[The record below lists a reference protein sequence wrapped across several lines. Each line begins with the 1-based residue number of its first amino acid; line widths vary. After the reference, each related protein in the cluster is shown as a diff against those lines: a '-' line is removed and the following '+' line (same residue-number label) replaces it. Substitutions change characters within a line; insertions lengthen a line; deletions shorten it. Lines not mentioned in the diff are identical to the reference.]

1 MKTTSTVW
9 YQRESR
15 LPSGLWIVAAYQND
29 DHADGDVVDASAGAP
44 GLPWIWRTREP
55 DRGILAVDLAPELQ
69 EQSPPLWYVNVDE
82 PVATPSATNLV
93 AFATH
98 HFAPGTIISRYAFAT
113 SGVDNQLQAGALR
126 WYRTGIVHQIFVAQE
141 WRRKFVASTLLY
153 AASAFH
159 QANGWPD
166 YLRSDGR
173 RTDLG
178 DRFAAGTRHP
188 QRFAPLEET
197 MPPMDP
203 EPG

>member
-1 MKTTSTVW
+1 MS
-9 YQRESR
+9 
-15 LPSGLWIVAAYQND
+15 SGLWTVAAHQSD
-29 DHADGDVVDASAGAP
+29 DHADGEVVDESVETA

-69 EQSPPLWYVNVDE
+69 DQSPALWYVNVDE
-82 PVATPSATNLV
+82 PTANPPATNLV
-93 AFATH
+93 AFPTD
-98 HFAPGTIISRYAFAT
+98 HFAPGTIVSRYTFAT

-126 WYRTGIVHQIFVAQE
+126 WYRTGIVHQIFVAPE

-153 AASAFH
+153 AGSAFH
-159 QANGWPD
+159 QSNGWPG

-178 DRFAAGTRHP
+178 DRFAAGVSYP
-188 QRFAPLEET
+188 QRFAPLERT

-203 EPG
+203 APDSSSAG